1 MKSVVPLFF
10 VLGCGQTPVSFY
22 RVGNTLRVDWCN
34 NIEEKSHS
42 AKGLVVNM
50 KLPVGARLPH
60 DFADI
65 PANEPDILQRNR
77 SLYRV
82 TQVLHETAWSCLYR
96 GKKVFRNFE
105 FTKGLLSE
113 AGDDEC
119 LDVLIRTLS
128 YPTTDDREYVRQRR
142 DHAKFEAQRVLGSRC
157 TNLIA
162 EPLDYLELRNEQDQ
176 FAFPRAGKMA
186 SSEPVLVFET
196 IQGDNLA
203 RWRQSVPSDL
213 ARVMSVVGQTLQFLD
228 TMHVAGFLLNVFSPV
243 VFWVDR
249 LDRAHFLGTE
259 NVVDAGEAAAW
270 RGLFPPER
278 YAQGFLAPELL
289 DPDAAPSGETDLFG
303 WAATAWMLL
312 TGDSPAKLATEQQQR
327 SPRFE
332 GPQRERL
339 RHELLRLPEQR
350 VADVQQALNV
360 TGSRFASL
368 WPDSVIDGLWTCL
381 DPNPAQR
388 PRSVAELRKWWGNP
402 PPPPVPACLVLRRA
416 NGTARVAFSTRGL
429 PDGLQFQIVR
439 QFAPVSS
446 SILSEALPE
455 TDEMTDSGEPV
466 GVSPRTLDRRVRGLT
481 PTGSPRLQNW
491 THAQPLPDINLP
503 STEAI
508 AVWKGTTTKPVE
520 ITWPAPPGVR
530 RGSSP
535 SLPDASR
542 YDWCFSV
549 QTVES
554 HQDAAG
560 VSRAVVAATLSAD
573 TPGFRRCFA
582 ESLGEAARL
591 DLPVGWTP
599 RPSDQL
605 GGNSDGRGVHPTRG
619 TSDRAACP
627 EQIWL
632 LTELD
637 STETVA
643 IELLDSTEPR
653 VRGWA
658 ISLLEQ
664 HVQGDAPDSV
674 CRTLIETRG
683 LTDPEYDVRLHAAGA
698 LLRTAVAIDVPRV
711 VELAQRL
718 GGDAVDDMI
727 RAARSLLAFG
737 VPPLVLDRAIESLEA
752 QHRIV
757 VCPACQQ
764 ELRARELDPHLTSQH
779 HYIPLDGK
787 LLPFGQ
793 ALTRLWSRVLYQCD
807 STALQTLVAQLR
819 QRHPDGVTSAFAT
832 ALSQQVLLALPL
844 HLAQQSE
851 LQRQQWIERLAEGLR
866 SELTAKSAGWQLL
879 AHDDSRVR
887 RLGREMVLPDVALRL
902 ADEFCNVTLLRKAI
916 EQLVPVEAAR
926 VVGVESSSPQTVGS
940 TVPSDDAPLG
950 AVEATAP
957 SHTGLAAH
965 VVTERIEVCQRLLA
979 LGANRL
985 ACEQALRE
993 IELERLVDCPECG
1006 TTFPKR
1012 DLAKHRRTTHRI
1024 YEWEGTRY
1032 EFDPFVDLLVSR
1044 TVSVDADPFAARNL
1058 AELFVEQ
1065 FGEQS
1070 HSLLFVRLRDA
1081 LSQFGDC
1088 ADGLAVAEQLGAAMG
1103 GVPQAMRLMK
1113 SFLKKATECGR
1124 VVALSMFCHWDEP
1137 PAVEVTRAVAAQ
1149 LGRAELPFGLC
1160 QEVAV
1165 VLLRRSQMDSSV
1177 STHPSAERR
1186 DYSSPDAPSAGPGD
1200 DPSPAISRGATRS
1213 QTPPDICRS
1222 ALLELASRAGDRLQG
1237 IDLLRGL
1244 EQWTGPSTI
1253 LDEVCVELESKIR
1266 LRCPRCEARLSPR
1279 ELAEHVQSEHGL
1291 VLEGRAVRQP
1301 WSVALE
1307 SLDAYATDPRQEWLD
1322 YAEAMAVLASPESG
1336 RKRLLREALQRGVAP
1351 AHYRQEL
1358 LDSTKGTSNSL
1369 CPQCWGAV
1377 PASESSPGDV
1387 RIDARGNITSKDITL
1402 QRIGLHGLWG
1412 SVAITPW
1419 SGTLPGWSL
1428 SRWGAVVAV
1437 ALLFLVPAA
1446 LCGWWAWNGFVAAQ
1460 ALALGS
1466 LSGGVVAIVAVLL
1479 CYWPRTVEP
1488 VDVAWEQVVPAMLD
1502 EPLLKLGPD
1511 HSSFFA
1517 SLARA
1522 SCGRGSATARW
1533 RVVDRTITVVSPL
1546 TRQGLLPLRHL
1557 TELLRLQFDD
1567 AGRLTFR
1574 KHARGEVVRDW
1585 IGQALRGT
1593 LPLKSLDE
1601 SLRNG
1606 ASLVSLRPDE
1616 VRASVWHLVSEAASL
1631 ELTPADA
1638 TALCKAS
1645 STFGSLLKT
1654 ANVSVPALAHCFAM
1668 LERERSES
1676 IPDRLVTTR
1685 QLIADGQHKLTDD
1698 RRTSLARTVPS
1709 RVALFGDETVRLKFE
1724 AFEFRGN
1731 DFTYLPDIRV
1741 KENRTFVQTG
1751 WTHPRQDGG
1760 PDMRFAVNPPIGHY
1774 VTTGFS
1780 LCVGSWV
1787 WDHKSDPT
1795 PLAEDL
1801 RQFADFY
1808 FQQLKPR
1815 AEELSRQPT
1824 TARLASILIEP
1835 APRCPHC
1842 QTPLR
1847 LKKGSLA
1854 ERLPEPVM

>member
-1 MKSVVPLFF
+1 
-10 VLGCGQTPVSFY
+10 
-22 RVGNTLRVDWCN
+22 
-34 NIEEKSHS
+34 
-42 AKGLVVNM
+42 M

-65 PANEPDILQRNR
+65 PANEPDIIQRNR

-128 YPTTDDREYVRQRR
+128 YPTTDDREYVRRRR

-162 EPLDYLELRNEQDQ
+162 EPLDYIELRNEQDQ

-228 TMHVAGFLLNVFSPV
+228 TMHGAGFLLNVLSPV

-259 NVVDAGEAAAW
+259 NVVNEAEAAAW

-289 DPDAAPSGETDLFG
+289 DPDAAPSRETDLFG

-339 RHELLRLPEQR
+339 RHELRRLPEQS

-360 TGSRFASL
+360 AGSRFAAL
-368 WPDSVIDGLWTCL
+368 WPDSLIDGLWTCL

-388 PRSVAELRKWWGNP
+388 PRSIVELRKWWGNP

-429 PDGLQFQIVR
+429 PDGLQFQILR
-439 QFAPVSS
+439 QFAPRGSTTS
-446 SILSEALPE
+446 LSP
-455 TDEMTDSGEPV
+455 
-466 GVSPRTLDRRVRGLT
+466 
-481 PTGSPRLQNW
+481 
-491 THAQPLPDINLP
+491 
-503 STEAI
+503 EAI

-520 ITWPAPPGVR
+520 ITWPVPPGVR
-530 RGSSP
+530 RGPSP
-535 SLPDASR
+535 LPPAASE

-560 VSRAVVAATLSAD
+560 ISRPVMAATLLAD
-573 TPGFRRCFA
+573 TPRFRRCFA
-582 ESLGEAARL
+582 ESLTSGS
-591 DLPVGWTP
+591 T
-599 RPSDQL
+599 
-605 GGNSDGRGVHPTRG
+605 

-627 EQIWL
+627 EQVWL

-643 IELLDSTEPR
+643 NELLDSIEPR

-658 ISLLEQ
+658 IALLEQ
-664 HVQGDAPDSV
+664 RVQLGAADSV

-683 LTDPEYDVRLHAAGA
+683 LTDAEYDVRLHAVGA
-698 LLRTAVAIDVPRV
+698 LLRTAASIDVPLV
-711 VELAQRL
+711 VDLAQRL

-727 RAARSLLAFG
+727 RAARRLFAFG

-764 ELRARELDPHLTSQH
+764 ELPARELDPHLTSQH

-793 ALTRLWSRVLYQCD
+793 ALTRLWSRVLHQCD

-819 QRHPDGVTSAFAT
+819 QRHPDGVASAFAT

-851 LQRQQWIERLAEGLR
+851 LQRQHWIERLAEGLR
-866 SELTAKSAGWQLL
+866 SEPTAKSAGWQLL

-887 RLGREMVLPDVALRL
+887 RLGRETVLPDVALRL
-902 ADEFCNVTLLRKAI
+902 SDEFCNETVLRKAV
-916 EQLVPVEAAR
+916 EQLVPVEADL
-926 VVGVESSSPQTVGS
+926 EN
-940 TVPSDDAPLG
+940 LN
-950 AVEATAP
+950 
-957 SHTGLAAH
+957 LAA
-965 VVTERIEVCQRLLA
+965 VSERIEVCRRLLA

-1032 EFDPFVDLLVSR
+1032 EFDPFVEVLVSR
-1044 TVSVDADPFAARNL
+1044 TVSLDADPFAARNL

-1065 FGEQS
+1065 FGEQA
-1070 HSLLFVRLRDA
+1070 HARLFVRLRDA

-1088 ADGLAVAEQLGAAMG
+1088 ADGLAVAEQLGAAVG
-1103 GVPQAMRLMK
+1103 GVPQARLMK
-1113 SFLKKATECGR
+1113 SFLKDPSECGR
-1124 VVALSMFCHWDEP
+1124 VVALSMFCHLDEL

-1149 LGRAELPFGLC
+1149 LGRVELPFGLC

-1165 VLLRRSQMDSSV
+1165 VLLRRSQADLV
-1177 STHPSAERR
+1177 GSTRQPTERR
-1186 DYSSPDAPSAGPGD
+1186 DYGSPDAPSVGPSD
-1200 DPSPAISRGATRS
+1200 VPSPAITRGVTRS
-1213 QTPPDICRS
+1213 QTPPDVCRS

-1253 LDEVCVELESKIR
+1253 LDEVCGELESKIR
-1266 LRCPRCEARLSPR
+1266 LRCPRCEVRLSPR
-1279 ELAEHVQSEHGL
+1279 ELAEHVQSEHGV

-1336 RKRLLREALQRGVAP
+1336 RRRLLREALQRGVAP
-1351 AHYRQEL
+1351 AHYRQEM

-1377 PASESSPGDV
+1377 PASESSPSDV
-1387 RIDARGNITSKDITL
+1387 RIDGRGNIASKEITL

-1419 SGTLPGWSL
+1419 NGTPPGWSL

-1446 LCGWWAWNGFVAAQ
+1446 LCVWWAWNGFVTAQ

-1517 SLARA
+1517 SLAHA
-1522 SCGRGSATARW
+1522 SCGRGSAALRW
-1533 RVVDRTITVVSPL
+1533 RVVDRTITAVSPL
-1546 TRQGLLPLRHL
+1546 ARQGLLPLRHL

-1616 VRASVWHLVSEAASL
+1616 MLASVWHLIAEARSL
-1631 ELTPADA
+1631 GLTPADVIA
-1638 TALCKAS
+1638 ICKTS
-1645 STFGSLLKT
+1645 STFATLLKT
-1654 ANVSVPALAHCFAM
+1654 ATVPVSALAHGFAILD
-1668 LERERSES
+1668 LEQSEQ
-1676 IPDRLVTTR
+1676 IPGGLLTTR
-1685 QLIADGQHKLTDD
+1685 KLLVDGRYKRTQD
-1698 RRTSLARTVPS
+1698 RPTLLARTVPLLPDAVRRS
-1709 RVALFGDETVRLKFE
+1709 RVMLFDEETVRLKFE

-1731 DFTYLPDIRV
+1731 DFTYLPDISV
-1741 KENRTFVQTG
+1741 KENRKFVQMG

-1780 LCVGSWV
+1780 FCVGSWV

-1801 RQFADFY
+1801 RQFAVFY

-1824 TARLASILIEP
+1824 TARLASILVEP

-1842 QTPLR
+1842 QAPLR

-1854 ERLPEPVM
+1854 ERLAEPVM

>member
-1 MKSVVPLFF
+1 
-10 VLGCGQTPVSFY
+10 
-22 RVGNTLRVDWCN
+22 
-34 NIEEKSHS
+34 
-42 AKGLVVNM
+42 M

-65 PANEPDILQRNR
+65 PANEPDVVQRNR

-128 YPTTDDREYVRQRR
+128 YPKTDDREYVRRRR

-162 EPLDYLELRNEQDQ
+162 EPLDYIELRNEQDQ

-196 IQGDNLA
+196 IQGENLA
-203 RWRQSVPSDL
+203 RWRQSVQSDL
-213 ARVMSVVGQTLQFLD
+213 ARITSVVGQTLQFLD
-228 TMHVAGFLLNVFSPV
+228 TMHGAGFLLNVLSPV

-259 NVVDAGEAAAW
+259 NVVDEVEAAAW
-270 RGLFPPER
+270 RRLFPPER

-289 DPDAAPSGETDLFG
+289 DPDAVPSRASDLFG

-312 TGDSPAKLATEQQQR
+312 TGDSPAKLAIDQQQR
-327 SPRFE
+327 SPQFE
-332 GPQRERL
+332 GPRRERL
-339 RHELLRLPEQR
+339 RQELLRLPEHSVGDIQHS
-350 VADVQQALNV
+350 LNI
-360 TGSRFASL
+360 TGSRFAAL
-368 WPDSVIDGLWTCL
+368 WPDSLIDGLWTCL
-381 DPNPAQR
+381 DPNPTQR
-388 PRSVAELRKWWGNP
+388 PRSIAELRTWWGNP

-439 QFAPVSS
+439 QFALRESAAS
-446 SILSEALPE
+446 LS
-455 TDEMTDSGEPV
+455 
-466 GVSPRTLDRRVRGLT
+466 
-481 PTGSPRLQNW
+481 
-491 THAQPLPDINLP
+491 PDL
-503 STEAI
+503 I
-508 AVWKGTTTKPVE
+508 AVWKGAATKPVE
-520 ITWPAPPGVR
+520 IVWPAPPGTR
-530 RGSSP
+530 RGASP
-535 SLPDASR
+535 FPHDTSDF
-542 YDWCFSV
+542 DWCFSV

-554 HQDAAG
+554 HNAATG
-560 VSRAVVAATLSAD
+560 ISRAVAAATLSAD

-582 ESLGEAARL
+582 ESLTTISLA
-591 DLPVGWTP
+591 
-599 RPSDQL
+599 
-605 GGNSDGRGVHPTRG
+605 NS
-619 TSDRAACP
+619 RAAATLP
-627 EQIWL
+627 ESIRL

-643 IELLDSTEPR
+643 IELFDSTEPR

-658 ISLLEQ
+658 IALLEQ
-664 HVQGDAPDSV
+664 HAQGEAPDSD
-674 CRTLIETRG
+674 CRRLIATRG
-683 LTDPEYDVRLHAAGA
+683 LTDAEYDVRLHAVGA
-698 LLRTAVAIDVPRV
+698 LLRTAASIDVPLV
-711 VELAQRL
+711 VDLAQRL

-737 VPPLVLDRAIESLEA
+737 VPPLALDRAIESLEA

-764 ELRARELDPHLTSQH
+764 ELPARELDPHLTSRH
-779 HYIPLDGK
+779 HYVPLDGK

-793 ALTRLWSRVLYQCD
+793 ALTRLWSRVLHQRD
-807 STALQTLVAQLR
+807 AAALQTLVAQLQ
-819 QRHPDGVTSAFAT
+819 QRHPDGVAGTFAT

-851 LQRQQWIERLAEGLR
+851 LQRQQWIERLAEALR
-866 SELTAKSAGWQLL
+866 SEPTAKSACWNLL

-887 RLGREMVLPDVALRL
+887 RLGRETVLPEVAIRL
-902 ADEFCNVTLLRKAI
+902 ADEFCNATLLRKAV

-926 VVGVESSSPQTVGS
+926 VAGVESSRPQIVGGEIES
-940 TVPSDDAPLG
+940 EDASLG
-950 AVEATAP
+950 AVEATDP
-957 SHTGLAAH
+957 SYTSQASQ
-965 VVTERIEVCQRLLA
+965 VVTERIETCQRLLA
-979 LGANRL
+979 LGANRI

-1044 TVSVDADPFAARNL
+1044 TVSLDADPFAARNL
-1058 AELFVEQ
+1058 AELFLEQ

-1070 HSLLFVRLRDA
+1070 HALLFVRLRDVLA
-1081 LSQFGDC
+1081 QFGDC

-1103 GVPQAMRLMK
+1103 GVPLAMRLMK
-1113 SFLKKATECGR
+1113 SFLKEASERGR

-1165 VLLRRSQMDSSV
+1165 VLLRRSQMVANVSGGGGTPTPIRSLSKEVETSRMESPSSLLTQRV
-1177 STHPSAERR
+1177 GV
-1186 DYSSPDAPSAGPGD
+1186 DA
-1200 DPSPAISRGATRS
+1200 AT
-1213 QTPPDICRS
+1213 CRS

-1253 LDEVCVELESKIR
+1253 LDEVCSELESKIR

-1279 ELAEHVQSEHGL
+1279 ELAEHVQTEHGL

-1351 AHYRQEL
+1351 THYREEM

-1369 CPQCWGAV
+1369 CPQCWGAI

-1387 RIDARGNITSKDITL
+1387 RIDGRGNITSKDITL

-1419 SGTLPGWSL
+1419 NGTLPGWSL

-1446 LCGWWAWNGFVAAQ
+1446 LCGWLAWDGFVAAQ

-1466 LSGGVVAIVAVLL
+1466 LCGGVVAIVAVLL
-1479 CYWPRTVEP
+1479 CYWPHAVEP
-1488 VDVAWEQVVPAMLD
+1488 VDVAWERVVPALLD
-1502 EPLLKLGPD
+1502 DPLLKLGPD
-1511 HSSFFA
+1511 HSSFMA

-1522 SCGRGSATARW
+1522 SCGRGSAASRW
-1533 RVVDRTITVVSPL
+1533 RVVDRTILAVSPL
-1546 TRQGLLPLRHL
+1546 ARQGLLPLRHL

-1567 AGRLTFR
+1567 AGRLPFR

-1606 ASLVSLRPDE
+1606 ASLVSLRSDE
-1616 VRASVWHLVSEAASL
+1616 VLASVWHLVSEAALL
-1631 ELTPADA
+1631 ELTPADT

-1645 STFGSLLKT
+1645 STFGSLLKV
-1654 ANVSVPALAHCFAM
+1654 ANVPAPALAHCFAL
-1668 LERERSES
+1668 LEQERSEL

-1685 QLIADGQHKLTDD
+1685 QLIADGQHKLTED
-1698 RRTSLARTVPS
+1698 RPTLLARTVPS

-1751 WTHPRQDGG
+1751 WTYPRPDGG

-1774 VTTGFS
+1774 VMTGFS

-1801 RQFADFY
+1801 RRFAVFY
-1808 FQQLKPR
+1808 FQQVKPL

-1824 TARLASILIEP
+1824 TARLASILVEP

-1842 QTPLR
+1842 QAPLR
-1847 LKKGSLA
+1847 LKKGALA
-1854 ERLPEPVM
+1854 ERLPEP

>member
-1 MKSVVPLFF
+1 
-10 VLGCGQTPVSFY
+10 
-22 RVGNTLRVDWCN
+22 
-34 NIEEKSHS
+34 
-42 AKGLVVNM
+42 M

-65 PANEPDILQRNR
+65 PANEPDIIQRNR

-128 YPTTDDREYVRQRR
+128 YPTTDDREYVRRRR

-162 EPLDYLELRNEQDQ
+162 EPLDYIELRNEQDQ

-203 RWRQSVPSDL
+203 RWRQSVPNDL

-228 TMHVAGFLLNVFSPV
+228 TMHGAGFLLNVLSPV
-243 VFWVDR
+243 AFWVDR

-259 NVVDAGEAAAW
+259 NVVDVAEAAAW

-289 DPDAAPSGETDLFG
+289 DPDATPSHETDLFG
-303 WAATAWMLL
+303 WAALAWMLL
-312 TGDSPAKLATEQQQR
+312 TGDSPAKLAIKQQHR

-339 RHELLRLPEQR
+339 RHELLRLPEQH
-350 VADVQQALNV
+350 VTDVQQTLNV
-360 TGSRFASL
+360 TGSRFAAL
-368 WPDSVIDGLWTCL
+368 WPDSLIDGLWTCL

-388 PRSVAELRKWWGNP
+388 PRSIVELRKWWGNP
-402 PPPPVPACLVLRRA
+402 PPPPAPACLVLRRA

-429 PDGLQFQIVR
+429 PVGLQFQIVR
-439 QFAPVSS
+439 QFAPH
-446 SILSEALPE
+446 EATTAMSL
-455 TDEMTDSGEPV
+455 
-466 GVSPRTLDRRVRGLT
+466 
-481 PTGSPRLQNW
+481 
-491 THAQPLPDINLP
+491 
-503 STEAI
+503 EAI
-508 AVWKGTTTKPVE
+508 AVWKGATTKPVE
-520 ITWPAPPGVR
+520 ITWPTAPGVR

-535 SLPDASR
+535 SLPDASE

-554 HQDAAG
+554 HQDTAG

-573 TPGFRRCFA
+573 TPGFRRYFA
-582 ESLGEAARL
+582 ESL
-591 DLPVGWTP
+591 
-599 RPSDQL
+599 
-605 GGNSDGRGVHPTRG
+605 
-619 TSDRAACP
+619 TSGSAACP

-632 LTELD
+632 LAELD

-643 IELLDSTEPR
+643 MELLDSAEPR

-658 ISLLEQ
+658 IALLEQ
-664 HVQGDAPDSV
+664 RAQLGAPDSA

-683 LTDPEYDVRLHAAGA
+683 LTDAEYDVRLLAAGA
-698 LLRTAVAIDVPRV
+698 LLRTAISIDVPLV
-711 VELAQRL
+711 VDLAQRL

-727 RAARSLLAFG
+727 RAARSLLAFD
-737 VPPLVLDRAIESLEA
+737 VPPLVLDRAIELLEA

-779 HYIPLDGK
+779 HYTPLDGK

-793 ALTRLWSRVLYQCD
+793 ALTRLWSRVLHQSD
-807 STALQTLVAQLR
+807 ATALQTLVAQLR
-819 QRHPDGVTSAFAT
+819 QRHPDGVASAFAT

-851 LQRQQWIERLAEGLR
+851 RQRQQWIERLAETLR
-866 SELTAKSAGWQLL
+866 SEPTAKSAGWQLL
-879 AHDDSRVR
+879 AHDDSRIR
-887 RLGREMVLPDVALRL
+887 RLGRETVLPDVALRL
-902 ADEFCNVTLLRKAI
+902 ADEFCNETVLRKAV
-916 EQLVPVEAAR
+916 EQLVPGEAAR
-926 VVGVESSSPQTVGS
+926 VAGVESSRPQTVGS
-940 TVPSDDAPLG
+940 TVPSDDALLG
-950 AVEATAP
+950 AVEATDP
-957 SHTGLAAH
+957 SHTGLAAQGSADQQVSSFAPRKDVLSLSERRQSRQLLLNRSQ
-965 VVTERIEVCQRLLA
+965 VVLERIEVCQRLLA

-985 ACEQALRE
+985 ACEQALRA

-1032 EFDPFVDLLVSR
+1032 EFDPFVEVLVSR
-1044 TVSVDADPFAARNL
+1044 TVSLDADPFAARNL

-1070 HSLLFVRLRDA
+1070 HARLFVRLRDA
-1081 LSQFGDC
+1081 LAQFGDC
-1088 ADGLAVAEQLGAAMG
+1088 SDGLAVAKLLGAAVG
-1103 GVPQAMRLMK
+1103 GVPQAARLMK
-1113 SFLKKATECGR
+1113 SFMKEASECGR
-1124 VVALSMFCHWDEP
+1124 VVALSMFCHSDEP
-1137 PAVEVTRAVAAQ
+1137 PALEVTRAMAAQ

-1165 VLLRRSQMDSSV
+1165 VMLRRSQAMAEVATPTPTRNV
-1177 STHPSAERR
+1177 SKDERSEPST
-1186 DYSSPDAPSAGPGD
+1186 P
-1200 DPSPAISRGATRS
+1200 TRS
-1213 QTPPDICRS
+1213 VMSKDVEASRMELPSSLLTRRVGVDAATCRS

-1266 LRCPRCEARLSPR
+1266 LRCPRCEVRLSPR
-1279 ELAEHVQSEHGL
+1279 ELAEHVQTEHGL

-1307 SLDAYATDPRQEWLD
+1307 SLDAYATDPRHEWLD

-1351 AHYRQEL
+1351 AHYRQEM

-1387 RIDARGNITSKDITL
+1387 RIDARGNITSKEITL

-1419 SGTLPGWSL
+1419 NGTLPGWSL

-1466 LSGGVVAIVAVLL
+1466 LSGGVAAIVAVLL

-1511 HSSFFA
+1511 HSSFIA

-1522 SCGRGSATARW
+1522 SCGRGSAASRW
-1533 RVVDRTITVVSPL
+1533 RVVDRTITAVSPL
-1546 TRQGLLPLRHL
+1546 ARQGLLPLRHL

-1567 AGRLTFR
+1567 AGRLPFR
-1574 KHARGEVVRDW
+1574 RHARGEVVRDW
-1585 IGQALRGT
+1585 IGLALRGT

-1606 ASLVSLRPDE
+1606 ASLVSLRPNE
-1616 VRASVWHLVSEAASL
+1616 VLASVWHLVSEAASL

-1638 TALCKAS
+1638 TVLCKEP
-1645 STFGSLLKT
+1645 STFRSLLKT
-1654 ANVSVPALAHCFAM
+1654 ANVPVPALAHCFAM
-1668 LERERSES
+1668 LERERSEL

-1698 RRTSLARTVPS
+1698 RPTLLARTVPP

-1760 PDMRFAVNPPIGHY
+1760 PDMRFAVNPAIGHY

-1801 RQFADFY
+1801 RRFAVFY
-1808 FQQLKPR
+1808 FQQLKPL

-1847 LKKGSLA
+1847 LKKGALA
-1854 ERLPEPVM
+1854 ERLAEPVM